1 MDLVAGAQAFQILAA
16 HLKET
21 GEGGLRREL
30 DNAIKKA
37 AQPVAA
43 QIGSLANLG
52 EHMPDHYAAVLDQN
66 LRVTVRTRAGSG
78 GGITI
83 AASAPLGGTSRGR
96 RVGRL
101 NEGIIGHPVFGRR
114 SKTNPRQWANWEL
127 QADSMKPGF
136 FTGPARA
143 GAPRIRNAVLGAMR
157 DTAGKIT
164 RKA

>member
-43 QIGSLANLG
+43 RIGSLVNLN
-52 EHMPDHYAAVLDQN
+52 EHMPDHYAAVLDTN
-66 LRVTVRTRAGSG
+66 LKVSVSTRAGTG

-83 AASAPLGGTSRGR
+83 RASAPLGGSSRGR

-101 NEGIIGHPVFGRR
+101 EDGVLGHPVFGIR
-114 SKTNPRQWANWEL
+114 SKANPRLWAAWEY
-127 QADSMKPGF
+127 QRASMKPGF

-143 GAPRIRNAVLGAMR
+143 AAPQIRNAVLAAIR